1 MSFFV
6 LTIGTFPHII
16 VGMYGKQVRKEES
29 IIYMEKQIK
38 AIGLA
43 KWLCIPLGCIMYY
56 GTVNSF
62 GHFAACLLCLMATA
76 AFFKLMRG
84 EQGRLIGES
93 IADDIRAAIK
103 EVGNVESF
111 IEIKR
116 LKSGILARVYL
127 VNAREKAI
135 FVHKSITRKLDG
147 CAMKKYLWVMQLTDM
162 PDRED
167 FKETQRRLNDQ
178 LLEELWRK
186 NKGE

>member
-1 MSFFV
+1 MER
-6 LTIGTFPHII
+6 
-16 VGMYGKQVRKEES
+16 QV
-29 IIYMEKQIK
+29 K

-43 KWLCIPLGCIMYY
+43 KWLCIPLGFIMYD

-62 GHFAACLLCLMATA
+62 GNIAASILCFAATA
-76 AFFKLMRG
+76 AFWMLMKG
-84 EQGRLIGES
+84 EQGRLIGEF
-93 IADDIRAAIK
+93 IADDIRDAIK

-127 VNAREKAI
+127 VDAREKAA

-162 PDRED
+162 PGRDD
-167 FKETQRRLNDQ
+167 FKETQQRLNEQ
-178 LLEELWRK
+178 LLEELMRK
-186 NKGE
+186 RKGE